1 MKHILLIISCLAIAA
16 CSQSAPDTNTLD
28 SPSQTTTQNQG
39 SSQSAT
45 QNTTG
50 SDLAAERQAIQ
61 AQVHTAESTLDTAR
75 CSSITDS
82 NRQQECITNI
92 AFEKAAQGDTSKC
105 ELILNS
111 EVKESCQNF

>member
-1 MKHILLIISCLAIAA
+1 MKKILLIISCLAIAA
-16 CSQSAPDTNTLD
+16 CSQSAPDASTLE

-45 QNTTG
+45 QQSSA
-50 SDLAAERQAIQ
+50 SDLAVERQAIQ
-61 AQVHTAESTLDTAR
+61 TQVHAAETTLDTDE
-75 CSSITDS
+75 CSSIADS

-105 ELILNS
+105 KLILNS
-111 EVKESCQNF
+111 EVKDSCQNF